1 MKINNIDILIT
12 KVEIKEKK
20 ERKEK
25 YLYINFLDMMT
36 GDLFEVIEKDLEYL
50 SKVKPMQKYKVNLSL
65 SSSKY
70 GLKLE
75 LEEIKEDKGAI

>member
-20 ERKEK
+20 ESKEK

-50 SKVKPMQKYKVNLSL
+50 SKIKPMQKYKVNLNLGSN
-65 SSSKY
+65 KY

-75 LEEIKEDKGAI
+75 IDEIKEDKGGI

>member
-20 ERKEK
+20 ESKEK

-36 GDLFEVIEKDLEYL
+36 GDLFELIEKDLEYL

-65 SSSKY
+65 GSNKY

-75 LEEIKEDKGAI
+75 IDEIKEDKGAI

>member
-20 ERKEK
+20 ESKEK
-25 YLYINFLDMMT
+25 YLYINFLDLAT

-50 SKVKPMQKYKVNLSL
+50 SKVKPMQKYKVNLML